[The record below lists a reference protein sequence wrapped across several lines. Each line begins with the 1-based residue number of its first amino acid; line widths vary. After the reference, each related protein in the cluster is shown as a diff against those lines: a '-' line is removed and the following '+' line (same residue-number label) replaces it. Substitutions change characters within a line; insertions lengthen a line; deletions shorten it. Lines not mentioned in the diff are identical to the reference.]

1 MPKPLRRP
9 TIVKKRTKPFR
20 RHEADRYIRISKT
33 GYRKPK
39 GIDNRMR
46 RRFSGTRP
54 LVSIGY
60 GSAKKTRHLL
70 PNHFYKYRVRNVK
83 DLEVLLMHNQ
93 TYAAEIAHEVS
104 VRTRKEILERAA
116 QLDIKVLNANAR
128 IRTEENE

>member
-1 MPKPLRRP
+1 MPKPLKRP
-9 TIVKKRTKPFR
+9 QIVKKRTKIFR
-20 RHEADRYIRISKT
+20 RHEADRYHKLEKT

-54 LVSIGY
+54 LVNIGY
-60 GSAKKTRHLL
+60 GSAKTTRHLL
-70 PNHFYKYRVRNVK
+70 PNHFYKYKVRNVK

-93 TYAAEIAHEVS
+93 TYAAEISHEVS

-128 IRTEENE
+128 IRTEESE